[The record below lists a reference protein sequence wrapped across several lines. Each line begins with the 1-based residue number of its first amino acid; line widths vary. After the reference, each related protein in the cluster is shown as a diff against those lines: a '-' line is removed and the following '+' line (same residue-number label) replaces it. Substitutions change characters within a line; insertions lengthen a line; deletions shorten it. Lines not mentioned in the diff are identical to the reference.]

1 MADVPLPP
9 PLTIGMPRRLGRIV
23 APVLAVLVSGLILLF
38 GLSPR
43 VPSPLRILSD
53 KVTHGVG
60 YALLAFTSAE
70 ALAVLRWGPSPPFGA
85 LAYAAA
91 HGAALEAMQSYTPR
105 RHAQWGDLLADAVG
119 ALVGVA
125 SWWLWRRR

>member
-1 MADVPLPP
+1 
-9 PLTIGMPRRLGRIV
+9 MPRRLRTLV
-23 APVLAVLVSGLILLF
+23 APVLAVLVSGVIWLF

-43 VPSPLRILSD
+43 VPSPLRKLDD
-53 KVTHGVG
+53 KVMHGIG
-60 YALLAFTSAE
+60 YAVLALISAE

-85 LAYAAA
+85 FAYAAA
-91 HGAALEAMQSYTPR
+91 HGAALESMQSYTPPR
-105 RHAQWGDLLADAVG
+105 RAERGDLLADAAG